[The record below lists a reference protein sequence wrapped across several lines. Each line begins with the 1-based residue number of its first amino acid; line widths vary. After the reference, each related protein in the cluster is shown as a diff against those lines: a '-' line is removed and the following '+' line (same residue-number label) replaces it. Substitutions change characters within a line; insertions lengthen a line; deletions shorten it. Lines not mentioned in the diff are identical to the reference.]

1 MVNKK
6 RTEQF
11 RFEKMKNTITQKLI
25 GLGTKKEEL
34 D

>member
-11 RFEKMKNTITQKLI
+11 RFKKMKNTITQKLVE
-25 GLGTKKEEL
+25 LGTKKEEL